1 MHLVVWTGLSVGK
14 AAEQRL
20 QQQSPDPLPGYAA
33 VRGAGRTG
41 PGRREDHPTT
51 SIRSRRPALLPKNSF
66 SGTVA
71 VVTGG
76 SSGIGEGIAVKLGGL
91 GATVAVYG
99 RRTEPLQRVEEQIRA
114 AGGSATSLTGDVR
127 DRQRVEEVLDELT
140 GEHGAVTHLVNNAA
154 GNFRVQPEELKAND
168 WDAVVDIVLN
178 GTWNFTQAVAQR
190 NLRAGLPLSVVCIG
204 TVGAL
209 NGGPTTAHSA
219 TAKAGVLAMV
229 KSLAGAWGPAGI
241 RLNMVTPGPISNTG
255 GARALI
261 GSGRTSSARHS
272 WASCRCAVSAPSTRW
287 PTPSHTC

>member
-1 MHLVVWTGLSVGK
+1 
-14 AAEQRL
+14 
-20 QQQSPDPLPGYAA
+20 
-33 VRGAGRTG
+33 
-41 PGRREDHPTT
+41 
-51 SIRSRRPALLPKNSF
+51 LLPQNSF
-66 SGTVA
+66 SGAVA
-71 VVTGG
+71 LVTGG
-76 SSGIGEGIAVKLGGL
+76 SSGIGEGIAVKLAGL

-99 RRTEPLQRVEEQIRA
+99 RRAEPLQRVVEQIRA

-140 GEHGAVTHLVNNAA
+140 GEYGPVTHLVNNAA
-154 GNFRVQPEELKAND
+154 GNFRVQPEELTPNG

-178 GTWNFTQAVAQR
+178 GTWNFTQTVAQR

-209 NGGPTTAHSA
+209 SGGPTTAHSA

-261 GSGRTSSARHS
+261 GSDEQRRTLLGELPLRRFGTIDEVADAVTYLLSDYAAFITGANLVVDGGIALGR
-272 WASCRCAVSAPSTRW
+272 
-287 PTPSHTC
+287 